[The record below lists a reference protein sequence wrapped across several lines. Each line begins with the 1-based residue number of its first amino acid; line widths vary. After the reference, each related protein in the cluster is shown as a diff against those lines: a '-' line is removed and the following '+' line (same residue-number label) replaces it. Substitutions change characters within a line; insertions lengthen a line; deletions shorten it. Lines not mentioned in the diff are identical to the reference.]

1 MKQLFFHELK
11 QNVRWDIY
19 MTLLWLKKWN
29 INDLAFF
36 TEIVNSRLFLQKS
49 SIRHVLQGPNHSFL
63 HIYLKCNLSHEF
75 GEQNDVNIKCKQ
87 E

>member
-29 INDLAFF
+29 INDLALF
-36 TEIVNSRLFLQKS
+36 TEIVNSRLFLQKAPLDMFYK
-49 SIRHVLQGPNHSFL
+49 VLITHFYTF
-63 HIYLKCNLSHEF
+63 I
-75 GEQNDVNIKCKQ
+75 
-87 E
+87 